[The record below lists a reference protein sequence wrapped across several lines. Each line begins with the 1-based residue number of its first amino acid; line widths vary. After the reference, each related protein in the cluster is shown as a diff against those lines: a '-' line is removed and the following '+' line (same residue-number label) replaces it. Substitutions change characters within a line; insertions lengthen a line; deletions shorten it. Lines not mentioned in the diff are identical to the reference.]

1 MFSPNKLISG
11 REIRRSSSEAE
22 RRRIKNQVTK
32 LVKQAGDLL
41 LAEYKQG
48 RINHLRFKSK
58 HEIAT
63 AADLISEKI
72 ILQRLKKLTP
82 DYRII
87 SEEAGSN
94 RKKSDW
100 LWLVDPLDGTTNFY
114 MGNPLFAVQIALVYK
129 NEPQMAI
136 IYAPAIKEF
145 YRAEKGKGAYL
156 NNKKIKVSQ
165 KNIKQ
170 ALLTYCHGNTKLDLT
185 RAIKIYQHFKMS
197 NFDIRQIGSAALE
210 FGWVAKG
217 RTDCYI
223 SPGARLWDIV
233 PGALL
238 VREAGGK
245 VYDFQG
251 QPWSLKS
258 KTALAS
264 NGVIDKAI
272 LKFLKT
278 L

>member
-1 MFSPNKLISG
+1 MLSLKKLPL
-11 REIRRSSSEAE
+11 RHEIRRSSAEAE
-22 RRRIKNQVTK
+22 RRRIKKQAIK
-32 LVKQAGDLL
+32 LVRQAGNLL

-58 HEIAT
+58 HEIVT

-72 ILQRLKKLTP
+72 ILKGLNKLTP
-82 DYRII
+82 NYRII
-87 SEEAGSN
+87 SEENGDN

-129 NEPQMAI
+129 NEPQLGI
-136 IYAPAIKEF
+136 IYAPAINEF
-145 YRAEKGKGAYL
+145 YLAEKGQGAYL

-165 KNIKQ
+165 NNLKQ
-170 ALLTYCHGNTKLDLT
+170 ALLTYCHGNSQADLK
-185 RAIKIYQHFKMS
+185 RALKIYQHFKLS

-223 SPGARLWDIV
+223 SPGARLWDVV

-238 VREAGGK
+238 VKEAGGK
-245 VYDFQG
+245 IYDFKG
-251 QPWSLKS
+251 KPWTLNS
-258 KTALAS
+258 KTVFAS

-272 LKFLKT
+272 LNFLKK

>member
-1 MFSPNKLISG
+1 MGLVRQEVK
-11 REIRRSSSEAE
+11 EQAIRLA
-22 RRRIKNQVTK
+22 
-32 LVKQAGDLL
+32 KQAGNLL
-41 LAEYKQG
+41 LSEYKKG
-48 RINHLRFKSK
+48 RINHLHFKSK

-72 ILQRLKKLTP
+72 ILKKLNALTP
-82 DYRII
+82 DYRIL
-87 SEEAGSN
+87 SEEKGDNHKS
-94 RKKSDW
+94 SDW

-114 MGNPLFAVQIALVYK
+114 MGSPLFAVQMALVYK
-129 NEPQMAI
+129 NEPQLAI
-136 IYAPAIKEF
+136 IYAPAINEF
-145 YRAEKGKGAYL
+145 YVAEKGKGAYL
-156 NNKKIKVSQ
+156 NNKRIKVSQ

-185 RAIKIYQHFKMS
+185 RAIKIYRHYKIY

-238 VREAGGK
+238 VKEAGGK
-245 VYDFQG
+245 VYDFKG
-251 QPWSLKS
+251 KPWALAS
-258 KTALAS
+258 KTVFAS

-272 LKFLKT
+272 LGFLKK